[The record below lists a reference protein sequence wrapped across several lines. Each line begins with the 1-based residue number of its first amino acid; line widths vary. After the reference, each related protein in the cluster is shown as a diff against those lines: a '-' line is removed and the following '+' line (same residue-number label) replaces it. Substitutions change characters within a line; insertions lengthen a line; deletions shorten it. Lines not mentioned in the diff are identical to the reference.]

1 MTHTALDLNSFQ
13 SLVGQKI
20 ESRDIATSSPLAR
33 MLAWLDRDDPAP
45 KAGDPLIPGAHLLYF
60 LSTTRQS
67 KLGPEGGSPRDDLE
81 PPIPLQR
88 KVWAGCRMSF
98 HQPLR
103 VGEELRRVGTIKSLV
118 AKSGRSGPLVFVTL
132 RDEIF
137 GPNGLAMSEEMDLIF
152 REDAKGEQ
160 VLPPPLPR
168 PGQAIWKREVKVDPP
183 LLFRFSALTYNSHRL
198 HYDYVY
204 VTQVEGYPGLLVTG
218 PLQAVL
224 LLDLVSRNAPSRKIA
239 EFSCRAQR
247 PIFEGSVISLEGAPA
262 PDGGSAELWTVDQS
276 GALGMTASVKFA

>member
-1 MTHTALDLNSFQ
+1 MTNAALDLNSYQ
-13 SLVGQKI
+13 SLVGHKI
-20 ESRDIATSSPLAR
+20 ESLDSVTASPLAR
-33 MLAWLDRDDPAP
+33 MQAWLDRDDPAP
-45 KAGDPLIPGAHLLYF
+45 KSGDAILPGAHLLYF

-67 KLGPEGGSPRDDLE
+67 ALRPEGGSPRDDLE

-98 HQPLR
+98 HQPIL
-103 VGEELRRVGTIKSLV
+103 VGQEIRRVGTIKSLV
-118 AKSGRSGPLVFVTL
+118 PKSGRSGPLVFVTL

-137 GPNGLAMSEEMDLIF
+137 GPNGLAMSEEMDIIF

-160 VLPPPLPR
+160 ALPPAQAKPAE
-168 PGQAIWKREVKVDPP
+168 AIWKRDVKADPP

-224 LLDLVSRNAPSRKIA
+224 LLDLVSRNAPGRRIA
-239 EFSCRAQR
+239 EFSCRALR
-247 PIFEGSVISLEGAPA
+247 PIFEGSMISLEGAPS
-262 PDGGSAELWTVDQS
+262 PDGNSAELWDADQT
-276 GALGMTASVKFA
+276 GAIGMTATVKFA